1 MKDAKERS
9 TIVLNRMFAGDYLS
23 NHIGH
28 EVINLFKSDNG
39 RNYVYIQPYGTY
51 SKEHYGKIGYVLF
64 VRGVEGKRAMEVLGL
79 ATDLKD
85 LFNPHECTPWEFTRQ
100 LICTNNINYGGVSLL
115 DIFVH
120 KKGDPDAQNVYIT
133 MEAGYVMRP
142 TKPTYIIYGTNNTII
157 DTEAHVVHL
166 IHTAQAKSSLKQYF
180 TQEADDY
187 KVLQELINDKSLWTI
202 PTCQI
207 ENVDKIS
214 SMEVNFFDICRIDDY
229 ELAFSNAFAYYMEK
243 YPELVVEFAQKVL
256 NKTTSPFMIV
266 ERETNN
272 VDILLENDQQIVVI
286 ENKITSKINGVQV
299 VDNNHAGSQLSRYY
313 EYAVMRAKGK
323 KKVSCYILTPNYNPI
338 NRSEYNL
345 PDFNCEQIYQQVFYK
360 QVYEFLKGKHQE
372 DTYFQE
378 FIKGLEK
385 HTKEYHDD
393 LFEETLT
400 KFAKQIKQ
408 VKSNNN

>member
-9 TIVLNRMFAGDYLS
+9 TIVLNRMFAGEYLS

-28 EVINLFKSDNG
+28 EVVNIFQADNEK
-39 RNYVYIQPYGTY
+39 NYVYIQPAGTY
-51 SKEHYGKIGYVLF
+51 SAEHFGKIGYVLH
-64 VRGVEGKRAMEVLGL
+64 VRGIEGKRALEVLGL
-79 ATDLKD
+79 ATDLHDIYDPSEKR
-85 LFNPHECTPWEFTRQ
+85 PWECTKNYITEHH
-100 LICTNNINYGGVSLL
+100 IAYGGVSLL

-120 KKGDPDAQNVYIT
+120 KEDDIDVQNVYLT
-133 MEAGYVMRP
+133 MEAMHVMRP
-142 TKPTYIIYGTNNTII
+142 EKPIYLIYGKEKTII
-157 DTEAHVVHL
+157 DPHAKVVFL
-166 IHTAQAKSSLKQYF
+166 EHTSQAKSSLKQYF
-180 TQEADDY
+180 LPEVDDY
-187 KVLQELINDKSLWTI
+187 QVLKDLINDSSLWTI
-202 PTCQI
+202 PTRRI
-207 ENVDKIS
+207 EDVDKLVTK
-214 SMEVNFFDICRIDDY
+214 EVNFFDICRIDDY

-299 VDNNHAGSQLSRYY
+299 VDKKHAGSQLSRYY
-313 EYAVMRAKGK
+313 EYAVARANGK

-345 PDFNCEQIYQQVFYK
+345 PDFNCEQIYQQIFYK